1 MDIDDFDHINGTYG
15 DVEYAK
21 AWGSPEAIAR
31 AESQAQQ
38 VKAAKLRAARELMR
52 VYEEE
57 EFADVKKEL
66 ADVKKELVDV
76 KKELVD
82 VKKEL
87 VDVKKE
93 QERARTDTGA

>member
-1 MDIDDFDHINGTYG
+1 MTASVTTFYKIRGLCRMDIDDFHHINGTYG

-57 EFADVKKEL
+57 E
-66 ADVKKELVDV
+66 
-76 KKELVD
+76 
-82 VKKEL
+82 
-87 VDVKKE
+87 
-93 QERARTDTGA
+93 RALILLLIIYIARN